1 MLWLNLM
8 AVLVFTTSGT
18 WTVPAG
24 ITSVTAEC
32 WGAGAGGNN
41 GTGAGGGNGSGGGAY
56 AKGAAIP
63 VTPGN
68 VLTVTVGAGG
78 TPGVSGGDS
87 WFIASGTLDGGGGNS
102 NGNGG
107 TASGSALTL
116 GYNGGNGIGHI
127 GNNGGGGGGG
137 AGNLGPGG
145 NAEVGGTAGGPGG
158 AGNGGEGGYGGAG
171 TTQANS
177 GAFVG
182 GGGGGGL
189 RFGAGGNGANG
200 LVQLT
205 YASPITLEQK
215 LRQEMLI
222 DSGLSPLVGANV
234 FLVQLPSGILSA
246 NPTGNPPVR
255 ALVIQRVSTLRYYT
269 HDGATNPL
277 MAARIQ
283 FTAWC
288 KGPDSGNDALSVM
301 AALVNFL
308 NTFCAT
314 QTSEFGSPVTTP
326 TQFPNIVLNERMS
339 VYPQTQPPLYQ
350 GILEARIFN
359 REDL

>member
-1 MLWLNLM
+1 VLWLNLM

-18 WTVPAG
+18 WTVPPG

-32 WGAGAGGNN
+32 WGAG
-41 GTGAGGGNGSGGGAY
+41 GGGKTTSGGGFGGGGGGGGAY
-56 AKGAAIP
+56 AKGV
-63 VTPGN
+63 VTVIPGN
-68 VLTVTVGAGG
+68 TYTVTVGVGG
-78 TPGVSGGDS
+78 PSDADGTDS
-87 WFIASGTLDGGGGNS
+87 WFLSSATIDGGGGKTS
-102 NGNGG
+102 G
-107 TASGSALTL
+107 TAGAASGSALTASQAGGA
-116 GYNGGNGIGHI
+116 GYTFPTGQGGN
-127 GNNGGGGGGG
+127 GGGGG
-137 AGNLGPGG
+137 AGSLGPGQPG
-145 NAEVGGTAGGPGG
+145 HGSNGGAGGP
-158 AGNGGEGGYGGAG
+158 ANGGDGGDGALFG
-171 TTQANS
+171 VDTV
-177 GAFVG
+177 GFPGFFVG
-182 GGGGGGL
+182 GGGGGGPKGVVSNGG
-189 RFGAGGNGANG
+189 GAGANG

-205 YASPITLEQK
+205 YASPIPLEQK

-222 DSGLSPLVGANV
+222 DSGLSPLVGSNI
-234 FLVQLPSGILSA
+234 FLVQLPSGFMSA
-246 NPTGNPPVR
+246 NPPVR

-277 MAARIQ
+277 IAARVQ

-288 KGPDSGNDALSVM
+288 KGSDSGNDALSVM

-314 QTSEFGSPVTTP
+314 QTAEFGSPITTP